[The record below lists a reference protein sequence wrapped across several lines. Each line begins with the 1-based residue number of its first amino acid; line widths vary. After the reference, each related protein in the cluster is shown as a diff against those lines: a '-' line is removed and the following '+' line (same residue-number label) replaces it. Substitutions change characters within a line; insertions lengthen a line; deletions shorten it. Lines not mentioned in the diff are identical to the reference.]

1 MCSII
6 NDQQCDTVEQNQCR
20 DVPEEVCEMVAQP
33 QGLDEKPNKLLKC
46 GPDSFSRIVEMWT
59 RINVM

>member
-1 MCSII
+1 MCSIV

-33 QGLDEKPNKLLKC
+33 QVLYENMRSVIKMIKFD
-46 GPDSFSRIVEMWT
+46 PDSFSGLSDC
-59 RINVM
+59 